1 MLNNVMSMTIILFVV
16 SVFILI
22 LASVGIVILLK
33 MRKQMNDW
41 FGSIAFSIY
50 ELRKNQTDS
59 LEKFDTFDTEIKKA
73 LTIINKNI
81 GSLSSGNDQLEKK
94 LDEVIQS
101 KNLLNKYR
109 MPSPDE
115 SKRMRETIMEN
126 LNTEVLLSQN
136 LKIARKD
143 SVRNIID
150 NTLAT
155 YPDIEPEY
163 TIKLCLAMVENFIE
177 VEQ

>member
-1 MLNNVMSMTIILFVV
+1 MLNNVISMTIILFVV

-22 LASVGIVILLK
+22 LTSVGIVILLK

-115 SKRMRETIMEN
+115 SKQMRETIMEN

-177 VEQ
+177 IEQ